1 MRLSS
6 LWEMGPFSDFAGS
19 VYISTHKSFDS
30 LGEDC
35 SDPDSW
41 YIHMLLLQEDKL
53 VSQNLW
59 GRPLSIFLWEMKTV
73 LPTFICSIFLTGFLR
88 NTVKCQVWR
97 DKDKKTSIP
106 IVFFLSQTSLSLKR
120 FLGSLFFFFF
130 FITFKTKKKFF
141 LFCFN
146 LQF

>member
-6 LWEMGPFSDFAGS
+6 LWEMGPFSDLAGS

-97 DKDKKTSIP
+97 DKDKKNKHSY
-106 IVFFLSQTSLSLKR
+106 
-120 FLGSLFFFFF
+120 SLFSVPNFIKPEKISRVTFFF

>member
-6 LWEMGPFSDFAGS
+6 LWEMGPFSDLAGS

-59 GRPLSIFLWEMKTV
+59 GRPLSISLWDMILSYPLLFVLFDRLSQEYREMPV
-73 LPTFICSIFLTGFLR
+73 R
-88 NTVKCQVWR
+88 EE
-97 DKDKKTSIP
+97 DKKTSIP
-106 IVFFLSQTSLSLKR
+106 IVFFLSQTS
-120 FLGSLFFFFF
+120 FFFF
-130 FITFKTKKKFF
+130 
-141 LFCFN
+141 
-146 LQF
+146 

>member
-6 LWEMGPFSDFAGS
+6 LWEMGPFSDLAGS

-59 GRPLSIFLWEMKTV
+59 GRPLSISLWDMILSYPLLFVLFDRLSQEYREMPV
-73 LPTFICSIFLTGFLR
+73 R
-88 NTVKCQVWR
+88 EE
-97 DKDKKTSIP
+97 DKKTSIP
-106 IVFFLSQTSLSLKR
+106 IVFFLSQTS
-120 FLGSLFFFFF
+120 FFFFN
-130 FITFKTKKKFF
+130 FILF
-141 LFCFN
+141 LNFT
-146 LQF
+146 